1 MSRFWDEA
9 FIELET
15 LFIKSGPSVQPTV
28 FVKSVALELLV
39 NDLSSLWLSVGS
51 REGVETD

>member
-1 MSRFWDEA
+1 M
-9 FIELET
+9 
-15 LFIKSGPSVQPTV
+15 QPTV

>member
-1 MSRFWDEA
+1 M
-9 FIELET
+9 
-15 LFIKSGPSVQPTV
+15 QPTV
-28 FVKSVALELLV
+28 FMSSAALELLV